1 VAFDQ
6 IYLEC
11 FLFSCSLV
19 AAFFFMF
26 CSRLS
31 AALELVGDGTPEK
44 LEILLEEEL
53 LPEDS
58 KIFHIT
64 EKCPQKCQSK
74 ILPDVFELL
83 LEKFVD
89 PLLDGD
95 AVPLLEADRLL
106 LLDEL
111 LLLLVVC
118 KLAAIAASPDGLDEE
133 EDWELL
139 ELFPDSN

>member
-1 VAFDQ
+1 MPTKMSFKDV
-6 IYLEC
+6 
-11 FLFSCSLV
+11 
-19 AAFFFMF
+19 
-26 CSRLS
+26 
-31 AALELVGDGTPEK
+31 
-44 LEILLEEEL
+44 
-53 LPEDS
+53 
-58 KIFHIT
+58 
-64 EKCPQKCQSK
+64 
-74 ILPDVFELL
+74 PDVFELL

>member
-44 LEILLEEEL
+44 LEILLEDEL
-53 LPEDS
+53 LPDDNKKSTFQTNDEKNVIQSLYPMFLSCWRNLLTHSLREMLFLCS
-58 KIFHIT
+58 KLTCYF
-64 EKCPQKCQSK
+64 CSMSCCCSWW
-74 ILPDVFELL
+74 F
-83 LEKFVD
+83 
-89 PLLDGD
+89 
-95 AVPLLEADRLL
+95 
-106 LLDEL
+106 
-111 LLLLVVC
+111 
-118 KLAAIAASPDGLDEE
+118 ASWQP
-133 EDWELL
+133 
-139 ELFPDSN
+139 SQQVQMA